1 MRWAIVADD
10 LTGAADA
17 AVAFADRG
25 WDTTVWLQPPTAFP
39 DNACT
44 AIDADARWR
53 SVKLAS
59 HRIAQQGRMLKSAD
73 WFLLKIDSTLR
84 GFVGAM
90 VEAAW
95 HSTQRRWA
103 LIAPAVPQ
111 QGRIVQDGKAF
122 VRGKPLAETP
132 LATEPPAPI
141 TSSCVGERLI
151 ATGLSSERVMV
162 VPLPIVRH
170 PKALLQAMQQA
181 VEERKALV
189 CDAVTDADLRR
200 VVRVATQLPHRPLFV
215 GASGLAHAIAAFSAE
230 KRSKPS
236 LPLPFPHKCQVLVL
250 VGSQQPTAQ
259 QQLACLAA
267 KGVAVRSLEENLCAF
282 DDSSVIALWWAT
294 SERHP
299 SLPHAKRFLQQWAQN
314 WLANAP
320 FQALVLVGGFTA
332 RAVLEALGI
341 VCWQLWG
348 SVVAGVPFGVA
359 TNCQGQ
365 KWFVATKAGGFGTR
379 QTLWRVVRRL
389 CKMLSVD

>member
-25 WDTTVWLQPPTAFP
+25 WDTTVWLQSPTAFP
-39 DNACT
+39 DDGCT
-44 AIDADARWR
+44 AIDADVRWC
-53 SVKLAS
+53 SMKLAS
-59 HRIAQQGRMLKSAD
+59 HRIAQQGKMLKSAD

-95 HSTQRRWA
+95 RATQRRWA

-132 LATEPPAPI
+132 L
-141 TSSCVGERLI
+141 TSSCVRERLI
-151 ATGLSSERVMV
+151 ATGLSPERVMV
-162 VPLPIVRH
+162 VPLPLVRH
-170 PKALLQAMQQA
+170 PKALLRAMQQA
-181 VEERKALV
+181 VEERKGLV

-200 VVRVATQLPHRPLFV
+200 VVRVATQLPHRPFFV
-215 GASGLAHAIAAFSAE
+215 GASGLAHAIAAISAE
-230 KRSKPS
+230 KRSRPS
-236 LPLPFPHKCQVLVL
+236 LPLMLPNKCQVLVL

-259 QQLACLAA
+259 RQLACLAA
-267 KGVAVRSLEENLCAF
+267 KGVAVRPMGESPRAF
-282 DDSSVIALWWAT
+282 ESRSVIALWWAT
-294 SERHP
+294 PERYQ
-299 SLPHAKRFLQQWAQN
+299 SLPHAKRFLQQWARN

-341 VCWQLWG
+341 VRWQLWG

-359 TNCQGQ
+359 INCQGQ
-365 KWFVATKAGGFGTR
+365 RWFVATKAGGFGTH
-379 QTLWRVVRRL
+379 QTLWQVVQRLRRL
-389 CKMLSVD
+389 LSVD